1 VRAGADAARRGP
13 PIFTRLQPTREW
25 LDLGRGHDRVVDV
38 REMGPVVD
46 SATSV
51 GRTLPTAP
59 HLLEAAAS
67 APEFVVLE
75 SCHSTWLFDPAEHRF
90 CRVLKGPRIGSS
102 VATQWRAYDHV
113 LVYPDSD
120 AFVVFLDSSGTRLL
134 RSWRHTAH
142 CDQCG
147 GDVTAGLSLAD
158 LRRVARA

>member
-1 VRAGADAARRGP
+1 MGP
-13 PIFTRLQPTREW
+13 PAVPGAQAGE
-25 LDLGRGHDRVVDV
+25 RVV
-38 REMGPVVD
+38 
-46 SATSV
+46 A
-51 GRTLPTAP
+51 TAP

-67 APEFVVLE
+67 AAEFVVLE
-75 SCHSTWLFDPAEHRF
+75 SCHSTWLFDPEEHRF

-102 VATQWRAYDHV
+102 VATQWRHYDH
-113 LVYPDSD
+113 LLLYPDSD